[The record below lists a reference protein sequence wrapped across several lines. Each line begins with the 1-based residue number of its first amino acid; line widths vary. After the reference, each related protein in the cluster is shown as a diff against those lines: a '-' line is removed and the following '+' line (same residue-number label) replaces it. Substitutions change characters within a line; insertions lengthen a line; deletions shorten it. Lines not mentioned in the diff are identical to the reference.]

1 MREWLSRMN
10 TGKVL
15 FQKRAFCGVFL
26 NVFLLSYGS
35 EGLDFCGL
43 PHPRFPGEKCEE
55 TTTTTV
61 F

>member
-15 FQKRAFCGVFL
+15 FQKRAFCGVF
-26 NVFLLSYGS
+26 FKMCS